1 MDMTEIDDKLLQQFF
16 EPARQKQIEDNGFT
30 ERVMHR
36 LPDKAK
42 ALKLSNY
49 WTAFCLTIGL
59 ILFVVYRG
67 WEPLIV
73 SLVSLARMVSQNIHP
88 IPFFMVLG
96 MLGCWLIVDL
106 TQRMWRLQ
114 V

>member
-1 MDMTEIDDKLLQQFF
+1 MTEIDDKLLQQFF
-16 EPARQKQIEDNGFT
+16 EPARQQKIEDNGFT
-30 ERVMHR
+30 ERVMRR
-36 LPDKAK
+36 LPDKAIQ
-42 ALKLSNY
+42 LSHY
-49 WTAFCLTIGL
+49 WTAFCLAIGF

-73 SLVSLARMVSQNIHP
+73 SLVSLARMVSQNINP
-88 IPFFMVLG
+88 ISFFMVLG

-106 TQRMWRLQ
+106 AQRMWRLQ

>member
-16 EPARQKQIEDNGFT
+16 EPARQQQIEDNGFT
-30 ERVMHR
+30 ERVLRR
-36 LPDKAK
+36 LPDP
-42 ALKLSNY
+42 ALQLSNW
-49 WTAFCLTIGL
+49 WTAFCLAIGL

-73 SLVSLARMVSQNIHP
+73 SLVSLARMLSQNIHP
-88 IPFFMVLG
+88 IPFFMILG
-96 MLGCWLIVDL
+96 MFSCWLIFDL
-106 TQRMWRLQ
+106 AQRMWRLQ

>member
-16 EPARQKQIEDNGFT
+16 EPARQQQIEDNGFT
-30 ERVMHR
+30 ERVLNC
-36 LPDKAK
+36 LPDKSIQ
-42 ALKLSNY
+42 LSHY
-49 WTAFCLTIGL
+49 WTAFCLAVGL

-88 IPFFMVLG
+88 ISFFMVLG

>member
-16 EPARQKQIEDNGFT
+16 EPARNRQIADNGFT
-30 ERVMHR
+30 ERVMRR
-36 LPDKAK
+36 LPDKA
-42 ALKLSNY
+42 LSLSHY
-49 WTAFCLTIGL
+49 WTAFCLALGF

-88 IPFFMVLG
+88 ITFFITLG
-96 MLGCWLIVDL
+96 LFGCWLILDVVHW
-106 TQRMWRLQ
+106 MWRLQ